1 MTQETA
7 EKELEKF
14 KKEYQKLISK
24 YPKIMVATDVK
35 GCLTAF
41 HLMTYNSKV
50 ILRSASPKR

>member
-14 KKEYQKLISK
+14 KKEYQKLMSK
-24 YPKIMVATDVK
+24 YPKIMVATDVR

-50 ILRSASPKR
+50 ILDK

>member
-14 KKEYQKLISK
+14 KKEYQKLKSR
-24 YPKIMVATDVK
+24 YPKILVATDIK
-35 GCLTAF
+35 GYLTAF

-50 ILRSASPKR
+50 HLGK

>member
-14 KKEYQKLISK
+14 KKEYQKLVSK

-35 GCLTAF
+35 GCLMAY

-50 ILRSASPKR
+50 FLGN